1 MTVCAPDWGRMVR
14 ADNRY
19 SRLVVWLKIILPIVG
34 LVLLSLLFLVARPAT
49 DVQSTIPY
57 AKVEIDEIVADQRIS
72 APTYS
77 GVTAEGDAIEFNAK
91 LAAPSPNKPD
101 SITSEGISARID
113 LKGGTTIS
121 LTAPQ
126 ASVDGPTQ
134 TARLSGGV
142 EVNTS
147 AGVVVR
153 TDAVTT
159 SLETATLVT
168 DGSVEAT
175 SSLGQ
180 ITAGQMTLIQQ
191 NRGVH
196 VLVFQNGV
204 RVIYQP

>member
-1 MTVCAPDWGRMVR
+1 MVR

-19 SRLVVWLKIILPIVG
+19 SRLVVWLKITLPIVG

-49 DVQSTIPY
+49 DAQSTVPY
-57 AKVEIDEIVADQRIS
+57 AKIEIDDIVADQRIS

-91 LAAPSPNKPD
+91 LAAPNPDKPD
-101 SITSEGISARID
+101 SIMSEGISARID
-113 LKGGTTIS
+113 LKSGMTIS

-126 ASVDGPTQ
+126 ASVDESTQ
-134 TARLSGGV
+134 TARLSGGI
-142 EVNTS
+142 EVTTS

-175 SSLGQ
+175 TSLGQ

-191 NRGVH
+191 NPGGH

-204 RVIYQP
+204 QVIYQP

>member
-1 MTVCAPDWGRMVR
+1 MVR

-19 SRLVVWLKIILPIVG
+19 SRLVIWLKIILPIVA
-34 LVLLSLLFLVARPAT
+34 LVLLSLLFLVARPTT
-49 DVQSTIPY
+49 DVQSTILY

-77 GVTAEGDAIEFNAK
+77 GVTAEGNAIEFNAIR
-91 LAAPSPNKPD
+91 AAPSPDKPD

-113 LKGGTTIS
+113 LKSGTIIS

-126 ASVDGPTQ
+126 ASMDGPTQ

-147 AGVVVR
+147 TGVMIR

-168 DGSVEAT
+168 DGLVEAT
-175 SSLGQ
+175 TSLGQ